1 MTKPITVCGLTFKFI
16 RESAGF
22 STYLECKEVGL
33 TLEILG
39 ENYYH
44 PFMIYPTSFSL
55 FEKNGPPGRDF
66 YKGDRVEGS
75 GESAEDAMRKFF
87 LAWNRRLPAKLK
99 ELRAETACLEDFDTK
114 FKTHAKVVIE
124 PTVAELKAEVQ
135 RLKAKLAEKK
145 A

>member
-1 MTKPITVCGLTFKFI
+1 MTKPITVCGLTFEFV
-16 RESAGF
+16 REGYRTRIF
-22 STYLECKEVGL
+22 QCKEVAL

-44 PFMIYPTSFSL
+44 PAQIYPTSISL
-55 FEKNGPPGRDF
+55 FERNGPPGRDF
-66 YKGDRVEGS
+66 YKGEEVRGT
-75 GESAEDAMRKFF
+75 GESVEAAMKKFF

-124 PTVAELKAEVQ
+124 PTMEELKAEVQ
-135 RLKAKLAEKK
+135 ALKAKLAEKG
-145 A
+145 